1 MGHDCSQRTCPKG
14 TAWTTEKVDGENLA
28 HPRLSAPTRELAI
41 VQVESVGASRTTMA
55 RLVSVRS
62 VLMIA
67 RDVEF
72 ACHRRPSPPWL
83 VRRTPSPGM
92 PISTWDA
99 SVMKDTV
106 VRTALRRSAHR
117 EKISLVVMVPRK
129 DASALDV
136 ATVTLEWV
144 FAPALMDTTGT
155 GASTKPF

>member
-1 MGHDCSQRTCPKG
+1 MVRTWPIP
-14 TAWTTEKVDGENLA
+14 AW
-28 HPRLSAPTRELAI
+28 SAPTRELAI

-72 ACHRRPSPPWL
+72 VCHRRPSPPWL
-83 VRRTPSPGM
+83 VRHTSSPGM